1 MAAVLR
7 CLMDCWL
14 NLIGEIHRKFGIGGH
29 CDPSGP
35 NSGVFRRIVFP
46 ETDQAEWL
54 NKIIQQLWPFIGDF
68 MGDILKQHVEP
79 KVKEAVMS
87 SFTFSKVDMGT
98 KPLRVDGV
106 RVYNIRQGEIYMDL
120 DLNYD
125 GDADIDVGLLVS
137 NAAGIKHI
145 KLSGTLRVVL
155 KPLLSA
161 APLVGGVSFFFIT
174 NPNLDFDLTNLAN
187 IMDIPM
193 FNSKLHAIIQGQL
206 SDLLVFP
213 KRMEYIIGEGTK
225 FSKLR
230 CPRPQGVLAIHVKEA
245 KELRDADGIGIS
257 DPYAQVKVGDQTFLT
272 AILENKKDAK
282 WDQKFDALVDL
293 AEERLEVRV
302 MDHDTVGSDDLLGTA
317 TVQISRVIEAG
328 KVDEW
333 LPLQG
338 VDQGSIN
345 LALQWFYLANDA
357 SMLQKEGECR
367 RCLLM
372 VCVDSAKGL
381 LKPDQKP
388 EDVSPVVSLSF
399 MEQEFTSTEAAAAP
413 EPSWQEDFRFLVTC
427 AGEQMLTLKVKDSKE
442 DTVYGSAEID
452 IKDLIGAPDMV
463 LDQSYP
469 LVTEIEGITPELKMK
484 LVLRV
489 LTPDTDP
496 RWLADSFH

>member
-7 CLMDCWL
+7 CLVDWWL
-14 NLIGEIHRKFGIGGH
+14 NLIGEIHRKFGIGGDS
-29 CDPSGP
+29 DPSSP
-35 NSGVFRRIVFP
+35 NCGVFKRVIFP

-54 NKIIQQLWPFIGDF
+54 NKVIQQLWPFVGDF
-68 MGDILKQHVEP
+68 MADILKKNVEP
-79 KVKEAVMS
+79 ELKKAVMD

-98 KPLRVDGV
+98 KPLRVEGV
-106 RVYNIRQGEIYMDL
+106 RVYNIRRGEIYMDL
-120 DLNYD
+120 DLCYD
-125 GDADIDVGLLVS
+125 GDADIDIGLLVS
-137 NAAGIKHI
+137 NAAGIQQI
-145 KLSGTLRVVL
+145 KLLGTLRVVL

-161 APLVGGVSFFFIT
+161 APLVGGVSVFFIT
-174 NPNLDFDLTNLAN
+174 NPILDFDLTNLAN

-193 FNSKLHAIIQGQL
+193 FNTELHAIIQRQL

-213 KRMEYIIGEGTK
+213 KRMEYIIGEGVK

-245 KELRDADGIGIS
+245 KDLMDADGIGIS
-257 DPYAQVKVGDQTFLT
+257 DPYAKVKVGDQTFQT
-272 AILENKKDAK
+272 AILENRKDAK

-293 AEERLEVRV
+293 AEERLVVTVLDE
-302 MDHDTVGSDDLLGTA
+302 DTIGSDECLGTA
-317 TVQISRVIEAG
+317 TVHISRVIEAG
-328 KVDEW
+328 KIDEW
-333 LPLQG
+333 FPLEG
-338 VDQGSIN
+338 GEKGSIN
-345 LALQWFYLANDA
+345 LALQWYYLANDA
-357 SMLQKEGECR
+357 SMLKNERECP

-399 MEQEFTSTEAAAAP
+399 KEQEFTSTEAAAAP
-413 EPSWQEDFRFLVTC
+413 EPSWQQDFRFLMTC
-427 AGEQMLTLKVKDSKE
+427 AGEQMLSLKVKDSKN
-442 DTVYGSAEID
+442 DTVYGTVEID

-469 LVTEIEGITPELKMK
+469 LFSELQGITPELNLK

-496 RWLADSFH
+496 RWLADSFQ